1 MRNSGGSRN
10 FKTGKGGGSRSS
22 GRILG
27 AGDCFDATSSMS
39 YVFVVRVGNK
49 IHIVHI
55 EF

>member
-1 MRNSGGSRN
+1 MADQEISKPER
-10 FKTGKGGGSRSS
+10 GGSRSS